1 MRKTGIVI
9 AVFACIALIV
19 CVAMIGGTQQRG
31 NPTEI
36 PEEARIVLK
45 KYMDAYKN
53 GTEEAV
59 AFAHFEDEFIRTA
72 YLNTDDKLIDYEIE
86 NMEMVNDSLVA
97 LTVLLKS
104 TQTIRHWGDDFHRVY
119 NFLVK
124 IEDEWYFVNGISHIP
139 PSIQDGLDISKY
151 TYADEDRIAH
161 DDVFA
166 IDLEPAP

>member
-9 AVFACIALIV
+9 AIFACIALIV

-72 YLNTDDKLIDYEIE
+72 YLNADDKLIDYEIE
-86 NMEMVNDSLVA
+86 NMEMVNDSLVS

-104 TQTIRHWGDDFHRVY
+104 TQTIRRRGDDFQRVY

-151 TYADEDRIAH
+151 TYADEDMIAH

-166 IDLEPAP
+166 IDLEPAS